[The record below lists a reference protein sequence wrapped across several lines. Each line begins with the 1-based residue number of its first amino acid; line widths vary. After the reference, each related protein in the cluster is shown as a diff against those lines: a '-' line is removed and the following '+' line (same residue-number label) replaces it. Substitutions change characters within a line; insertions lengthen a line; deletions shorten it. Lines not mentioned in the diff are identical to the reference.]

1 MAHLNAKYQLWS
13 VKIPVISH
21 GGTDRGRLFGRQ
33 TFRPLAL
40 AAILL
45 TAGMFQ
51 SCKPPET
58 SGAQGAGGRSA
69 KGANQPASVA
79 IAPAKKGDVRVFVT
93 GIGAVTPLN
102 TVTVRSLVDGTLMS
116 VKFEEG
122 RNVSKGEL
130 LAIIDPRPFE
140 ALLAQAS
147 GQLER
152 DSALLT
158 NARLD
163 LQRYDT
169 LLAQDAIARQQ
180 YDTQKSLVAQLQ
192 GTVRIDHGSVE
203 NAKLQLSYT
212 RIVAPIDGKVGLKL
226 VDAGNIVHA
235 SDANGLAV
243 ITQVRPIA
251 AVFSIPEDNLPR
263 VLGKFASDKNLPVE
277 AYNRS
282 DSVKLAEGKLSAV
295 DNRIDSSTGTVRLKA
310 VFPNSDAALF
320 PDQFV
325 NMHLLLDVKHD
336 QIIVA
341 QAAVQRGPQGT
352 YVYRVKPD
360 HSVTVAMVTT
370 GLTEGDNI
378 SIVQGLSEG
387 DSVVID
393 GADKLHEGSLV
404 ESYLSAAHGKADHA
418 GANHKDTSAASAASA
433 PGDSSAHHGDGQ
445 RHHWKKP

>member
-1 MAHLNAKYQLWS
+1 M
-13 VKIPVISH
+13 
-21 GGTDRGRLFGRQ
+21 
-33 TFRPLAL
+33 
-40 AAILL
+40 
-45 TAGMFQ
+45 
-51 SCKPPET
+51 
-58 SGAQGAGGRSA
+58 
-69 KGANQPASVA
+69 A

-310 VFPNSDAALF
+310 VFPNSD
-320 PDQFV
+320 DQ
-325 NMHLLLDVKHD
+325 N
-336 QIIVA
+336 
-341 QAAVQRGPQGT
+341 
-352 YVYRVKPD
+352 
-360 HSVTVAMVTT
+360 
-370 GLTEGDNI
+370 
-378 SIVQGLSEG
+378 
-387 DSVVID
+387 
-393 GADKLHEGSLV
+393 
-404 ESYLSAAHGKADHA
+404 
-418 GANHKDTSAASAASA
+418 
-433 PGDSSAHHGDGQ
+433 
-445 RHHWKKP
+445 